1 MQNFKKWKE
10 VRLRS
15 QNKRKEE
22 RSRTVLEEDGEQTKE
37 RLCEEARKEF

>member
-15 QNKRKEE
+15 QNKREEE
-22 RSRTVLEEDGEQTKE
+22 RSRTVLEED
-37 RLCEEARKEF
+37 